1 MMDRIERLTEGE
13 VRDVPRGHRV
23 DRDSPADL
31 DLREDASE
39 AVAGDLPDRVVERRF
54 RKLLGSL
61 HPDVYHPPPSSPA
74 HGRGRRPGR
83 MEHTLDLP
91 PGHTPPRRVVNFRD
105 FLPRVPPTTGIF
117 YQGVD
122 ATP

>member
-39 AVAGDLPDRVVERRF
+39 AMAGDLPDRVVERRF
-54 RKLLGSL
+54 RKIPRSL
-61 HPDVYHPPPSSPA
+61 PPPVSHPTPSSPSPS
-74 HGRGRRPGR
+74 RGRPPGR
-83 MEHTLDLP
+83 MENNLDLP
-91 PGHTPPRRVVNFRD
+91 PGATLARRGLR
-105 FLPRVPPTTGIF
+105 I
-117 YQGVD
+117 
-122 ATP
+122 